1 MLAGMNGFRPQI
13 LAAIVCLAVSATTFV
28 EVAGANV
35 TGFFGGNWHV
45 VENLRTETCY
55 RVPKFRPMPGWR
67 DLGRFNSF
75 RTAGRFVWS
84 NRDRCKSS
92 PVFQ

>member
-1 MLAGMNGFRPQI
+1 MNAFRPQI
-13 LAAIVCLAVSATTFV
+13 LAAIACLTLSATSF
-28 EVAGANV
+28 ANV

-55 RVPKFRPMPGWR
+55 RVTEFNPMPGWR
-67 DLGRFNSF
+67 DLGRFNTF

-84 NRDRCKSS
+84 HRDRCKSS
-92 PVFQ
+92 PVFR